1 MKLYIAPN
9 EKKTAG
15 EVSEALGKTTRLSL
29 SDSYSQDGQGMLKRS
44 VSRRNEERPLM
55 TPDEVRRLDPDKIIL
70 IPERQNPILVDRIV
84 YWQDAWFKTIIDAQK
99 GPLPYPD
106 PLRAELEDLRAE
118 VMALK
123 EDRIS
128 YLNAEPTRDGAERS
142 ETEPPLA
149 QEVAEVHSA
158 EADDAVI
165 EEANFR
171 DASDKMDSFDKRL
184 QSKTMGGQEQ
194 ADPT

>member
-1 MKLYIAPN
+1 
-9 EKKTAG
+9 
-15 EVSEALGKTTRLSL
+15 
-29 SDSYSQDGQGMLKRS
+29 DGQGLLKRS

-55 TPDEVRRLDPDKIIL
+55 TPDEVRRLDPDKILL

-84 YWQDAWFKTIIDAQK
+84 YYEDAWFKTIIDAQK

-106 PLRAELEDLRAE
+106 RLQAELEDLRAE

-123 EDRIS
+123 EDRIL
-128 YLNAEPTRDGAERS
+128 YPDAEPWRDGVERS

-149 QEVAEVHSA
+149 QDIAETHKA

-165 EEANFR
+165 EEPDFQA
-171 DASDKMDSFDKRL
+171 ASDKMDRFDSRL
-184 QSKTMGGQEQ
+184 RSKARGGQDQ
-194 ADPT
+194 ANPTVSI

>member
-1 MKLYIAPN
+1 
-9 EKKTAG
+9 
-15 EVSEALGKTTRLSL
+15 
-29 SDSYSQDGQGMLKRS
+29 DGQGLLKRS

-55 TPDEVRRLDPDKIIL
+55 TPDEVRRLDPDKILL

-106 PLRAELEDLRAE
+106 PIRAELDALRSE

-123 EDRIS
+123 EDRIPYS
-128 YLNAEPTRDGAERS
+128 DAEPRRDGAERS

-149 QEVAEVHSA
+149 QDVAEAHKAEDAVLD
-158 EADDAVI
+158 EADLN
-165 EEANFR
+165 E
-171 DASDKMDSFDKRL
+171 ASDKMDRFDSRL
-184 QSKTMGGQEQ
+184 RSKARGCQEQ
-194 ADPT
+194 ANPTVSI